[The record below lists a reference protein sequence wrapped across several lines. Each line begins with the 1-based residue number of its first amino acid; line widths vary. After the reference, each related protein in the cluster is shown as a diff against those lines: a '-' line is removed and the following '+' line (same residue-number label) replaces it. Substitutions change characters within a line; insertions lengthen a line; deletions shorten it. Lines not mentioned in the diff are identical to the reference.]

1 MTATKKTTTSSSNSK
16 TAKAKGKPAVAPK
29 GKKPAAPKTIDEKP
43 AKAKAEKPA
52 KPAAEGQPKK
62 LSALDAAAKVLNESG
77 EPLTTKQMIEAM
89 ATKGYWTS
97 PGGKTP
103 HGTLHSAICREIASK
118 GEASRF
124 RKADRGKFT
133 AVTTTATA

>member
-1 MTATKKTTTSSSNSK
+1 MTATKKTTSSSSK

-29 GKKPAAPKTIDEKP
+29 GKKPAVPKMIDEKP
-43 AKAKAEKPA
+43 AKAKTEKPA
-52 KPAAEGQPKK
+52 KTAVEPGPKK
-62 LSALDAAAKVLNESG
+62 LSALDAAAKVLSESS

-89 ATKGYWTS
+89 ASKGYWTS

-103 HGTLHSAICREIASK
+103 HGTLHSALCREIASK

-124 RKADRGKFT
+124 RKADRGKFAAT
-133 AVTTTATA
+133 VATT

>member
-1 MTATKKTTTSSSNSK
+1 MTATKKTTSNSSNSK
-16 TAKAKGKPAVAPK
+16 AAKAKGKPAVASK
-29 GKKPAAPKTIDEKP
+29 GKKPAAPVNEKP
-43 AKAKAEKPA
+43 AKIKTEKPA
-52 KPAAEGQPKK
+52 KTAAEPQPKK
-62 LSALDAAAKVLNESG
+62 LSALDAAAKVLSESG

-118 GEASRF
+118 GVASRF
-124 RKADRGKFT
+124 RKADRGKF
-133 AVTTTATA
+133 AAATTTATD